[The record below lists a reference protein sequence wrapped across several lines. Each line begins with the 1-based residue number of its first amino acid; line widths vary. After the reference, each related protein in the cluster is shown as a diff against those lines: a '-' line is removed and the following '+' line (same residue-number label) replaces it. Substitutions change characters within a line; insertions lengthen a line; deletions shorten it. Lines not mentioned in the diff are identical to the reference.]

1 MNTQDSSS
9 SPPPFKR
16 ALVAAG
22 LIRAP
27 KGHPQ
32 EGRILMSRRL
42 EGVHLAGSW
51 EFPGGK
57 IEPYEAPQDTLKR
70 ELQEELNIEVE
81 VGEVYAVGH
90 HSYPNKDVV
99 LIVYECWHTAR
110 EPQALE
116 VAELAWLTPQEVCAL
131 PLPPADEEMLRR
143 LRVEAGLSAP
153 ASLPVWSS
161 GSASN
166 SASNSGL
173 QLKVQT
179 IRGCLGGET
188 PHVELCLTGLE
199 ETWQVGEWL
208 GRGFATLLAEE
219 REGSALP
226 LLIAATGDLGA
237 GKTSLAQGIARG
249 LGVPSSAYVNSP
261 TFSLLQSHPFELAH
275 QTHHLHHVDLYRL
288 NDEDE
293 LIELGF
299 DELSEGVLYV
309 EWPERG
315 PSLFNR
321 PHFVVAL
328 RYPEGNTSSRL
339 LKLSLV
345 GFEPDEAFATLCT
358 LTNTLDKSQA
368 WC

>member
-1 MNTQDSSS
+1 
-9 SPPPFKR
+9 
-16 ALVAAG
+16 
-22 LIRAP
+22 
-27 KGHPQ
+27 
-32 EGRILMSRRL
+32 MSRRL

-90 HSYPNKDVV
+90 HSYPSKDVV

-143 LRVEAGLSAP
+143 LRVEAGLSDP
-153 ASLPVWSS
+153 AVLPVWSS
-161 GSASN
+161 DSASSSSSS
-166 SASNSGL
+166 SAPSSVSFASL
-173 QLKVQT
+173 DLKVQT
-179 IRGCLGGET
+179 VRGCLGGDN
-188 PHVELCLTGLE
+188 PHLEFCVTGLE

-208 GRGFATLLAEE
+208 GRGFATLLSEDQ
-219 REGSALP
+219 EGSALP
-226 LLIAATGDLGA
+226 LLVAATGDLGA

-261 TFSLLQSHPFELAH
+261 TFSLLQSHPFELDH

-288 NDEDE
+288 DDEDE

-328 RYPEGNTSSRL
+328 RYPEGSTSSRL
-339 LKLSLV
+339 FKLSLV
-345 GFEPDEAFATLCT
+345 GFDPDEVLITFGKLM
-358 LTNTLDKSQA
+358 NPLDKS
-368 WC
+368 